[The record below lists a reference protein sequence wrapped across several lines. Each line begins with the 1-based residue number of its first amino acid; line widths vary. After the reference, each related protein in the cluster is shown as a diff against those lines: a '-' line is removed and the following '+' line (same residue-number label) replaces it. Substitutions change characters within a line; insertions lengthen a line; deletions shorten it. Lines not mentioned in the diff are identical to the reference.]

1 MSDPRPTHVTAPPAR
16 VALIHATALAIDPIS
31 DAFARLWPDIE
42 RLNLLEDRLSQDRA
56 RDGHL
61 TAAMVERFQSLARYA
76 ISAGAHAILFTCS
89 AFGPAIEA
97 VAASVAVPV
106 LKPNEAMFD
115 EALAGGSRI
124 GLVATFE
131 PSLAPMR
138 DELLAMA
145 QERGQAIELREC
157 HVPQAMQLL
166 AQGDA
171 QAHHDRVA
179 QAVATLGDCDVVM
192 LAQFS
197 MAGAAGTARR
207 QVRCPVLTSPDC
219 AVQALRA
226 ALAAR
231 TP

>member
-1 MSDPRPTHVTAPPAR
+1 MNPHSAQPVTGSPMR
-16 VALIHATALAIDPIS
+16 VALIHATALAIEPITE
-31 DAFARLWPDIE
+31 AFTRLWPQIE

-56 RDGHL
+56 RDGCL
-61 TAAMVERFQSLARYA
+61 TEAMCGRFQALGRYA
-76 ISAGAHAILFTCS
+76 LSAGAHAILFTCS

-97 VAASVAVPV
+97 VAAAVAVPV
-106 LKPNEAMFD
+106 LKPNEAMF
-115 EALAGGSRI
+115 EQALASGSRI

-145 QERGQAIELREC
+145 RARGQAIELREC

-171 QAHHDRVA
+171 QTHHERVA
-179 QAVATLGDCDVVM
+179 QGVASLADCDVVL

-197 MAGAAGTARR
+197 MAGAVDAARR

-226 ALAAR
+226 ALTMRSA
-231 TP
+231 

>member
-1 MSDPRPTHVTAPPAR
+1 MNPASEALATDAPAR
-16 VALIHATALAIDPIS
+16 VALIHATALAIEPIS
-31 DAFARLWPDIE
+31 EAFARLWPQIE

-56 RDGHL
+56 RDGRL
-61 TAAMVERFQSLARYA
+61 TPAMCERFQALARYA
-76 ISAGAHAILFTCS
+76 LDAGAHAILFTCS

-106 LKPNEAMFD
+106 LKPNEAMF
-115 EALAGGSRI
+115 EQALAGGSRI

-145 QERGQAIELREC
+145 QARGQAIELREC
-157 HVPQAMQLL
+157 HVPDAMQRL

-171 QAHHDRVA
+171 QAHHERVA
-179 QAVATLGDCDVVM
+179 QAVATLADCEVVM

-197 MAGAAGTARR
+197 MAGAADAARR
-207 QVRCPVLTSPDC
+207 RVACPVLSSPDC
-219 AVQALRA
+219 AVRALRA

-231 TP
+231 A

>member
-1 MSDPRPTHVTAPPAR
+1 MNTTPTAASATR
-16 VALIHATALAIDPIS
+16 VALIHATALAIDPINE
-31 DAFARLWPDIE
+31 AFTRLWPDIE

-56 RDGHL
+56 RDARL
-61 TAAMVERFQSLARYA
+61 TAAMCERFQALARYA
-76 ISAGAHAILFTCS
+76 LSAGADAILFTCS

-106 LKPNEAMFD
+106 LKPNEAMFE
-115 EALAGGSRI
+115 EALACGSRI

-138 DELLAMA
+138 EELLAMA
-145 QERGQAIELREC
+145 QARGQSIELRES
-157 HVPQAMQLL
+157 HVPHAMRLL
-166 AQGDA
+166 AHGDA

-179 QAVATLGDCDVVM
+179 QGVATLADCDVVM

-197 MAGAAGTARR
+197 MAGAADAART
-207 QVRCPVLTSPDC
+207 QARCPVLTSPDC

-226 ALAAR
+226 ALRAR
-231 TP
+231 NA